1 MFLKEL
7 YLIQFLNFLKKTKFP
22 SPNQSGFRLNS
33 SFENQLQS
41 IVHSIY
47 AEFDQSP
54 SFEVK
59 AKVLDIPKAFDKVW
73 HKGLL
78 HKLKTVGIIGELHRL
93 LQSFLSNC
101 FQRVV
106 LNDQSSNVSPIL
118 TGFPQV

>member
-22 SPNQSGFRLNS
+22 SPNQSGFRLNF